1 MIGCDSCEK
10 LKSCL
15 KEISRS
21 EPVFYVAIFLASKM
35 ATLFRPSRLIEKL
48 ARALEVPLYQLF
60 YDGEEAPMLPNL
72 LKRKSADDIVWG
84 SRGKNS
90 IYFHK
95 LVKCLS
101 KATDEDRKLLMAMTQ
116 KVAELAATASRNLRN
131 KKIGLQKVCG
141 P

>member
-1 MIGCDSCEK
+1 MVISDRLRQLREAKELSQGDIEK
-10 LKSCL
+10 RTGLLRCY
-15 KEISRS
+15 ISRV
-21 EPVFYVAIFLASKM
+21 ENGHTVPAIE
-35 ATLFRPSRLIEKL
+35 TLEKL

-116 KVAELAATASRNLRN
+116 KVAAGRDRVSKSA
-131 KKIGLQKVCG
+131 
-141 P
+141 